1 MPERADNSPKWI
13 LRRAVK
19 AAAAGTFLVAGVHRA
34 VRSFQ
39 RRRAGGTRVVVLSY
53 HRATLDF
60 EASTR
65 ESIASMFVSAQTM
78 QRQIEE
84 LARSREIVSL
94 ADARRILAEPPGTR
108 RRDAFVVTFDDGYG
122 DNHHVA
128 MPVLA
133 ALKVP
138 ATFFVAT
145 GYIGTRRRFPHDRL
159 FASLTELSRRGIP
172 IERAGL
178 PGALQA
184 LLTACTEAGPAATLD
199 RLIARLPHDRLT
211 AIADALEARTGLAEQ
226 DLPDD
231 TRAMTWDELAEL
243 RAAGMDVG
251 GHTVN
256 HAVLSNLPLPEARR
270 EIAGCHEMIAERLGP
285 PRHFAYPNGYYTP
298 AVRRAVAEAGFETGL
313 TTEDRENARG
323 GDPFAMSR
331 KVLWENSTLGPV
343 SYSAAL
349 AICNLDSVFHA
360 LGLAH
365 PVSGERPDALPS
377 AVEDEPKPSSAPGP
391 RGSAAPGQKGSAR
404 ERAAS

>member
-1 MPERADNSPKWI
+1 MRADDSPKWI

-19 AAAAGTFLVAGVHRA
+19 VAAAGTFLAAGVHRA
-34 VRSFQ
+34 VRSWQ
-39 RRRAGGTRVVVLSY
+39 RRQAGGTRVVVLSY

-60 EASTR
+60 EASAR

-78 QRQIEE
+78 QRQVEDI
-84 LARSREIVSL
+84 ARTREIVSL
-94 ADARRILAEPPGTR
+94 SDARRILAEPSGTR
-108 RRDAFVVTFDDGYG
+108 RRDAFVVTFDDGYA

-138 ATFFVAT
+138 ATFFIAT
-145 GYIGTRRRFPHDRL
+145 GYTSTSKRFPHDRL
-159 FASLTELSRRGIP
+159 FASLTELARRGIP
-172 IERAGL
+172 LERAGL
-178 PGALQA
+178 PGAVQS
-184 LLTACTEAGPAATLD
+184 LLSACAEPGPAATLE
-199 RLIARLPHDRLT
+199 RLIARLPHDRLV
-211 AIADALEARTGLAEQ
+211 AIADALDARTGLAEQ

-231 TRAMTWDELAEL
+231 TRAMTWEELADL

-256 HAVLSNLPLPEARR
+256 HAVLSNLPLADARR
-270 EIAGCHEMIAERLGP
+270 EITGCHQMISERLGRP
-285 PRHFAYPNGYYTP
+285 PLHFAYPNGYYTP

-331 KVLWENSTLGPV
+331 KVLWENSTLGPI

-349 AICNLDSVFHA
+349 AICNLDSVFHT

-365 PVSGERPDALPS
+365 PVSGERPDAVPS
-377 AVEDEPKPSSAPGP
+377 AAGEEPLASG
-391 RGSAAPGQKGSAR
+391 R

>member
-1 MPERADNSPKWI
+1 MRADDSPKWI

-34 VRSFQ
+34 VRSWQ

-53 HRATLDF
+53 HRATFDF
-60 EASTR
+60 EASAR
-65 ESIASMFVSAQTM
+65 EAIASMFVSVPTM
-78 QRQIEE
+78 QRQIED
-84 LARSREIVSL
+84 LARTREIVSL
-94 ADARRILAEPPGTR
+94 SDARRILAEPSGTR

-145 GYIGTRRRFPHDRL
+145 GYIGTLRRFPHDRL
-159 FASLTELSRRGIP
+159 FASLTELARRGIP
-172 IERAGL
+172 LERAGL
-178 PGALQA
+178 PAGVQPLVS
-184 LLTACTEAGPAATLD
+184 ACAEPTPSATLE
-199 RLIARLPHDRLT
+199 RLIARLPHDRLV

-226 DLPDD
+226 DLPDH
-231 TRAMTWDELAEL
+231 TRAMTWEELAEL
-243 RAAGMDVG
+243 RASGMDVG

-256 HAVLSNLPLPEARR
+256 HAVLSNLPLAEARR
-270 EIAGCHEMIAERLGP
+270 EIDGCHQMISERLGHP
-285 PRHFAYPNGYYTP
+285 PLHFAYPNGFYTP

-323 GDPFAMSR
+323 GDPYAMSR
-331 KVLWENSTLGPV
+331 KVLWENSTLGPI

-349 AICNLDSVFHA
+349 AICNLDSVFHT
-360 LGLAH
+360 LGLAR
-365 PVSGERPDALPS
+365 PVSGERPDAVAGAS
-377 AVEDEPKPSSAPGP
+377 GDEPRASP
-391 RGSAAPGQKGSAR
+391 Q
-404 ERAAS
+404 ERAVS